1 MGQAADQLSG
11 AGVSPYGVATA
22 PRPMGGAPSAD
33 ELRAQIERQRSEL
46 GRDLEVL
53 GDKVSPGRMMD
64 RRKEAVRQRTRG
76 WKDRIMG
83 AADTAT
89 TRMSDTAGSV
99 GGSIHDTA
107 DSMGQ
112 RLHDAPIAARQ
123 TAQGNP
129 LAAGLVAFGAG
140 AVLAAL
146 LPTSEKERRMA
157 QQATPAL
164 ERAAEEAAS
173 IAQETTE
180 EHLKPMAQ
188 EAVQHLKEDAQQ
200 AAEQVKQE
208 AQGAAQEARGAAQGA
223 AQEVRTTAQ
232 P

>member
-1 MGQAADQLSG
+1 VGQAADQLSG
-11 AGVSPYGVATA
+11 AEASPYGVATP
-22 PRPMGGAPSAD
+22 PRPMGGSPSAD

-53 GDKVSPGRMMD
+53 GDKVSPGRMVD

-83 AADTAT
+83 ATDSAT
-89 TRMSDTAGSV
+89 SRMS
-99 GGSIHDTA
+99 DTA

-112 RLHDAPIAARQ
+112 HLHEAPTAARHQ
-123 TAQGNP
+123 VQGNP

-164 ERAAEEAAS
+164 ERAAEEAGSLAM
-173 IAQETTE
+173 QTKDD
-180 EHLKPMAQ
+180 LQPMAQ
-188 EAVQHLKEDAQQ
+188 DAVQHVKDDAQQ
-200 AAEQVKQE
+200 AADQVKQE
-208 AQGAAQEARGAAQGA
+208 AQGAAN
-223 AQEVRTTAQ
+223 EVKTTAQ

>member
-1 MGQAADQLSG
+1 
-11 AGVSPYGVATA
+11 
-22 PRPMGGAPSAD
+22 MGGSPSAD

-83 AADTAT
+83 ATDSAT
-89 TRMSDTAGSV
+89 TRVSDTGHAV
-99 GGSIHDTA
+99 
-107 DSMGQ
+107 GQ
-112 RLHDAPIAARQ
+112 RLHHAPMAAEHQ
-123 TAQGNP
+123 IQGNP

-164 ERAAEEAAS
+164 ERAAEEAGS
-173 IAQETTE
+173 IAMQAKDD
-180 EHLKPMAQ
+180 LQPMAQ
-188 EAVQHLKEDAQQ
+188 EAMQHVKDDAQQ
-200 AAEQVKQE
+200 AAERVKQD
-208 AQGAAQEARGAAQGA
+208 AQGA
-223 AQEVRTTAQ
+223 AQEVKTTAQ
-232 P
+232 PSSSGPTAF